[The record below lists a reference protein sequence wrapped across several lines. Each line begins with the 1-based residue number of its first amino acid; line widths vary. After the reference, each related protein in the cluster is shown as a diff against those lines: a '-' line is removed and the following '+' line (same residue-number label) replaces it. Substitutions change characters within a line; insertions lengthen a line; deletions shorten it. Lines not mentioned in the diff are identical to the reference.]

1 MSQYLDRCDL
11 CNKPK
16 HCRGY
21 KGMVLCDECIGTN
34 KAQIVYPK
42 KTIEKD
48 TLTIFDFIEVTDEK
62 G

>member
-1 MSQYLDRCDL
+1 
-11 CNKPK
+11 
-16 HCRGY
+16 
-21 KGMVLCDECIGTN
+21 MVLCDECIGTN